1 MNKAFENK
9 LMVTK
14 NRLYICYATRLELL
28 DLLFKRDQKEL
39 ILTFKCK
46 VNCYCFRLNVINQC

>member
-9 LMVTK
+9 LMVKTDCT
-14 NRLYICYATRLELL
+14 YVMLL
-28 DLLFKRDQKEL
+28 AFNYWTYFLKRDQKEL
-39 ILTFKCK
+39 ISTFKCK